1 MIVDEATSLFL
12 ERHGERPTFWA
23 LAPGRINLIGEHT
36 DYNDGF
42 VCPAAIDRYVCVAGR
57 VVDGPTTLFSS
68 TLGAAPTFYA
78 QRVTQGIVD
87 GWAQYPAGVAWALAQ
102 IGFDDIPNVDAVVV
116 GNLPLGAGLS
126 SSAAL
131 EMAFAVLWNEMGRL
145 ALSPEELAKIGQTA
159 ENRYVGVNCGI
170 MDQFASALG
179 RKSHALFLDTRTLE
193 HAYAPIPDDLQ
204 LVVCNTNTPRHLNE
218 SEYNDRRM
226 QCEEAADTLGV
237 RTLRDLSREDL
248 HARQNELDD
257 VHFRRARHVVSENRR
272 CQDFVAVLESG
283 DLDGVGRLMRESHE
297 SLRDDYEVSCP
308 ELDAM
313 AEACWEAPGVVGAR
327 MTGAGFGGACVAL
340 VRRTEVDAFID
351 FVSPRYRELSGRNG
365 EFLPCEAA
373 DGAHMVPG
381 SH

>member
-12 ERHGERPTFWA
+12 ERYGERPTFWA

-57 VVDGPTTLFSS
+57 VVDGPTTLYSS
-68 TLGAAPTFYA
+68 TVGPAQTFHA
-78 QRVTQGIVD
+78 QRVIQGILE

-102 IGFDDIPNVDAVVV
+102 IGFDDIPNVNAVVV
-116 GNLPLGAGLS
+116 SDLPLGAGVS
-126 SSAAL
+126 SSAAI
-131 EMAFAVLWNEMGRL
+131 EMAFATLWNDLGRL
-145 ALSPEELAKIGQTA
+145 ALSPEELAKISQTA

-179 RKSHALFLDTRTLE
+179 RRSHALFLDTRSLE
-193 HAYAPIPDDLQ
+193 YSYAPIPEDLQ

-226 QCEEAADTLGV
+226 QCEEAADKLGV
-237 RTLRDLSREDL
+237 RTLRDISRQEL
-248 HARQNELDD
+248 HARQSDLDD
-257 VHFRRARHVVSENRR
+257 LHFRRARHVVSENER
-272 CQDFVAVLESG
+272 CRDFVAVLDAG
-283 DLDGVGRLMRESHE
+283 DLHELGRLMRESHE

-313 AEACWEAPGVVGAR
+313 AEACWDAPGVVGAR

-340 VRRTEVDAFID
+340 VRRAEVDAFVD
-351 FVSPRYRELSGRNG
+351 YVAPRS
-365 EFLPCEAA
+365 
-373 DGAHMVPG
+373 
-381 SH
+381 